1 MKKIIDNDTGEIIEV
16 EEGNELVERKL
27 FEVGAID
34 EKTYEFLE
42 QYLTIHE
49 QYEIFKYKLLQA
61 MKENGIKSWKNDYFT
76 ATVKEESIQKR
87 VDSERLKE
95 DGLYEKYLKLIPVK
109 ESLMI
114 KFKEKNNE
122 R

>member
-1 MKKIIDNDTGEIIEV
+1 MKKIIDEATGEIIEV

-34 EKTYEFLE
+34 EQTYEFLE
-42 QYLTIHE
+42 HYLTIQE

-95 DGLYEKYLKLIPVK
+95 DGIYEKYLKLIPVK

>member
-1 MKKIIDNDTGEIIEV
+1 MKKIIDEATGEIIEV
-16 EEGNELVERKL
+16 EEGNELVEKKL

-34 EKTYEFLE
+34 ERTYEFLE
-42 QYLTIHE
+42 QYLTIQE
-49 QYEIFKYKLLQA
+49 QYETFKYKLMQA
-61 MKENGIKSWKNDYFT
+61 MKENNIKSWKNDYFT

-87 VDSERLKE
+87 VDNERLKK
-95 DGLYEKYLKLIPVK
+95 DGLYEKYLKIIPIK

-114 KFKEKNNE
+114 KFKERNNE